1 MQDQLTLRAA
11 KLADIGQV
19 DDLLARSYPRLLRP
33 DYPPSMLVLA
43 LPLITKAQPALLR
56 SGRYFV
62 VEDGDR
68 VVAAGGWKESGFF
81 LTGWKEFELGRLG
94 LADRSKGSG

>member
-43 LPLITKAQPALLR
+43 LPLITKAQPGLLR

-68 VVAAGGWKESGFF
+68 VVAAGGWTETEDGCC
-81 LTGWKEFELGRLG
+81 TMGRPCC
-94 LADRSKGSG
+94 

>member
-33 DYPPSMLVLA
+33 DYPPSLPVLA
-43 LPLITKAQPALLR
+43 LPLIPKATPGLCR
-56 SGRYFV
+56 PGR
-62 VEDGDR
+62 
-68 VVAAGGWKESGFF
+68 
-81 LTGWKEFELGRLG
+81 
-94 LADRSKGSG
+94 